1 MRSFVQHDEK
11 RFVVKVSSWVIC
23 LCACFFGTAQMIGS
37 PPFGWGADFPK
48 EPIKYVIPTT
58 PGGALDILS
67 RSVQPYLQ
75 KVLNVSV
82 LLENMPGASHK
93 VGLTRIWKGKP
104 DGYSIICN
112 SIPQNIIGETVVYTT
127 DYKLKDFSYVCAI
140 SKLKAILFV
149 NWDSWQTLDDFLAV
163 AKQRPMVGAVS
174 GVGSST
180 HLAGLVAMDELKVNT
195 KWVIFDSGGEAVAA
209 LAGKHVDFM
218 LSLTTTALSMYQG
231 KKIRPLVVLD
241 NDEDP
246 DYPGIPTARQKNIR
260 ISLTPAYFGILAPP
274 GTPQERIQILEN
286 AFSKAISEPALQH
299 LSTDRKLYIS
309 FMSGKD
315 YKLETERQ
323 FEIIERY
330 KHLLKSD
337 MK

>member
-1 MRSFVQHDEK
+1 MRRNFFCGKGKSLSKVPSWFLCLSVC
-11 RFVVKVSSWVIC
+11 FLGIAGVVSLPSS
-23 LCACFFGTAQMIGS
+23 
-37 PPFGWGADFPK
+37 GWTEDFPK
-48 EPIKYVIPTT
+48 DSVRYIIPTT

-75 KVLNVSV
+75 KTLNVSV
-82 LLENMPGASHK
+82 FLENMPGASHK
-93 VGLTRIWKGKP
+93 VGLTRVWKGKP
-104 DGYSIICN
+104 DGYTIICN
-112 SIPQNIIGETVVYTT
+112 SIPQNIIGETVVYAT
-127 DYKLKDFSYVCAI
+127 DYKLKDFGYVCAI
-140 SKLKAILFV
+140 SKLKAVLFV
-149 NWDSWQTLDDFLAV
+149 NWDSWGTLEEFLAA
-163 AKQRPMVGAVS
+163 AKQRPMVGGVS

-218 LSLTTTALSMYQG
+218 LSLATTALSMYQG

-241 NDEDP
+241 NEQDA
-246 DYPGIPTARQKNIR
+246 DYPGVPTARQKSIQ

-274 GTPQERIQILEN
+274 GTPPERIQILEN
-286 AFSKAISEPALQH
+286 AFSKAINEPALQQ
-299 LSTDRKLYIS
+299 LSKDRKLHIA

-323 FEIIERY
+323 YEIVEKY
-330 KHLLKSD
+330 KHLLKTG